1 MSYLPTAPETDRY
14 GNRGLRVLLG
24 IYWGLKTLKR
34 LFNHYR
40 AMLFALDTTSTAA
53 DIALFYLQTLA
64 LI

>member
-1 MSYLPTAPETDRY
+1 MSYLPAAPKAVSY
-14 GNRGLRVLLG
+14 GNRVLRILLG
-24 IYWGLKTLKR
+24 IGGGLKTLKR